1 MGNYIYSTNNIK
13 KHPKFKDCSK
23 EQIITKKFM
32 NGQNNSKKNDYI
44 EHNDNPTHKNF
55 WSSYQNY
62 FTNFLNGKK
71 YEKIDSNSHMN
82 EKGQKARDSI
92 VFQIRNEYIKN
103 NNIYNYKEDL
113 KYLINACLNVPN
125 NDLKQKVSE
134 LCYKDFM
141 NDFDT
146 YFDKL
151 EKNPEFWKFFEFLPQ
166 NEKEIKERFAFY
178 LKIKG
183 AKFNLNHN
191 ALMAKKYIELA
202 NSLCNNNTLIRNEGI
217 SYKNLKNSGKNDK
230 NFESLSS
237 IDNDEFENDKK
248 ITEILKNIN
257 FNSNSSNDVKDLIKR
272 DNTYHNKDS
281 TLSNSLK
288 KFNKA
293 LSQNQSFLKV
303 IKEGLINLIYLIYSI
318 LNYDSEDCLPIGIG
332 FIEILYLE
340 FDIKNWTIGLGSEM
354 AYSFYETVKNIF
366 KLEFW
371 NSINGSVYG
380 EIYINLKAKNLK
392 EIFGYDIGL
401 TFGQSFEVGPFYIST
416 SRIKS
421 FIDIDDN

>member
-23 EQIITKKFM
+23 EQIITKKFI

-71 YEKIDSNSHMN
+71 YEKIDSNPHMN

-92 VFQIRNEYIKN
+92 AFQIRNEYIKN

-202 NSLCNNNTLIRNEGI
+202 NSLCNNN
-217 SYKNLKNSGKNDK
+217 
-230 NFESLSS
+230 
-237 IDNDEFENDKK
+237 
-248 ITEILKNIN
+248 
-257 FNSNSSNDVKDLIKR
+257 SNSSNDVKDLIKR
-272 DNTYHNKDS
+272 DNTYQNKES

-303 IKEGLINLIYLIYSI
+303 IKEGLINLIYLIYCI
-318 LNYDSEDCLPIGIG
+318 LNNDSEDCLPIGIG
-332 FIEILYLE
+332 FKEILYLE

-380 EIYINLKAKNLK
+380 EIYINIKAKNLK
-392 EIFGYDIGL
+392 EVFGYDIGL